1 MSIRKK
7 VIFNAGSNWM
17 SQFINAVIVLVFI
30 RIIPRSLGWES
41 YGVWALLA
49 TGLRYPMI
57 LENAFSLTTNR
68 FAAFY
73 HNDREQLNRF
83 VSASFIILFS
93 IALLTIAAAIFL
105 SFFVSDIFTAITND
119 LAFEAQITCIL
130 VGVTLA
136 LRIVEAAFNGTL
148 MGFQYHTRY
157 NSITSATNILRIILI
172 ITMLKY
178 WKSII
183 ALQLA
188 FVITASVSLATVIYV
203 TRKSIPGLTIELSKV
218 NGKTIRE
225 IFRYSSHAAAR
236 SGSMIFMY
244 STLALLIGKVG
255 TAENVS
261 VYDIASRI
269 SGFINSLLAGAHN
282 VFLPTITN
290 LFAEGQTE
298 KIKSVIKKGTNI
310 SAVIT
315 CTILI
320 MLFMYAKNI
329 LVLLLRDM
337 FLPEMLPVL
346 LVMLISIVPRGFFGI
361 WIPSLAGIGHLREMT
376 IAAIA
381 AVISAI
387 ALEIVLLSGLVAVP
401 MAPAIAQTIALWGYI
416 GLWLPF
422 YGVSKCGLSLYKYL
436 RDGLLGSLKASVIS
450 AAVLLLINLF
460 AHQYYISWVLMFI
473 LSGLIV
479 SICFT
484 IISLRNESRWIL
496 NVIKSKLG
504 CHSETSI

>member
-1 MSIRKK
+1 MSLRKK

-17 SQFINAVIVLVFI
+17 SQFVNAIIVLIFI

-41 YGVWALLA
+41 YGVWALLS

-57 LENAFSLTTNR
+57 LENAFSLSTNR

-93 IALLTIAAAIFL
+93 AALLTIAAAIFL
-105 SFFVSDIFTAITND
+105 SFFVSNIFTAITSD

-130 VGVTLA
+130 VGVTIA

-157 NSITSATNILRIILI
+157 NSITVMTNILRITLI
-172 ITMLKY
+172 VVLLRY
-178 WKSII
+178 WKSMI
-183 ALQLA
+183 AVQVA
-188 FVITASVSLATVIYV
+188 FAITASVSLVTVIYV
-203 TRKSIPGLTIELSKV
+203 TRKSIPGLKLELLKV
-218 NGKTIRE
+218 NRKTTRE
-225 IFRYSSHAAAR
+225 LFRYSSHAAAR
-236 SGSMIFMY
+236 SGSLIFMY

-282 VFLPTITN
+282 VFLPAVTK

-315 CTILI
+315 CAILI
-320 MLFMYAKNI
+320 MLFFYAKDI

-346 LVMLISIVPRGFFGI
+346 WIMLISIVPRGFFGI

-376 IAAIA
+376 IAALIS
-381 AVISAI
+381 VIGAI
-387 ALEIVLLSGLVAVP
+387 TLEIVLLDGFVAVP
-401 MAPAIAQTIALWGYI
+401 MAPAIAQAIALWGYI

-422 YGVSKCGLSLYKYL
+422 YGVSKCGLSMYEYL
-436 RDGLLGSLKASVIS
+436 GDGLLGSLKASAIS
-450 AAVLLLINLF
+450 VAILF
-460 AHQYYISWVLMFI
+460 MIMNFLAPRYSIHWMFMFI
-473 LSGLIV
+473 ISGLIV
-479 SICFT
+479 TASFT
-484 IISLRNESRWIL
+484 IISLRSESKWIF
-496 NVIKSKLG
+496 NVLKVKLG
-504 CHSETSI
+504 YQS